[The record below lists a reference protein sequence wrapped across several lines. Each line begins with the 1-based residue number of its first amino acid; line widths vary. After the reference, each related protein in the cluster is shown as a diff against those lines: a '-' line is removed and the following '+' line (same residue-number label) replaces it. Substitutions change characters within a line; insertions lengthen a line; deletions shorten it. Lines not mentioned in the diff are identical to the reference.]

1 MLGSIK
7 TKNGYS
13 FNTYAPG
20 AKVVQLNADGKT
32 YDMTHKEGYWHADVE
47 GLETGKIYSYMID
60 GVRKCDPYAHKV
72 IEINKYNP
80 ESVTYNSTYTFKH
93 TRVKKPLTL
102 IYEVY
107 LRKVEGATYQEK
119 AHTILKACEGYSH
132 VQIMPFNYTPNKK
145 TLGYKTS
152 TYFAPEHKYGSLDDL
167 KEMIDILHQHDVAV
181 ILDFSIF
188 EFEEFSNTGLK
199 MYDGTALF
207 ERSDRKQHPIFTG
220 FYFDISKLFVRE
232 FLKDVVK
239 FLIHDLNAD
248 GIRIDGV
255 NEVVFI
261 NKGETQDIN
270 EEGLAFF
277 KDVLNEVPSDR
288 TIIADMLTHHKLK
301 DLDLDRID
309 AVEANMFMFQ
319 VQKILM
325 QGKEWFEKN
334 KEYEIK
340 LLNDTIQLLFNNKYI
355 GTINHDIH
363 INGIDN
369 DVKFGKLKTEKD
381 FEFIKKLISALPVA
395 KQIYFDAV
403 VDKEYINFIDSIKF
417 SEFSYAIYEN
427 GSIHFTYQMVDRKID
442 LLFNLFETSIE
453 LYQTTR
459 KNIL

>member
-1 MLGSIK
+1 MLSSMK
-7 TKNGYS
+7 TEKGYH
-13 FNTYAPG
+13 FITYAPN
-20 AKVVQLNADGKT
+20 AKEVKVYINGNLH
-32 YDMTHKEGYWHADVE
+32 DMENKEGYWQKEIQGVQDN
-47 GLETGKIYSYMID
+47 TIYTYQID

-72 IEINKYNP
+72 IEINKSNP
-80 ESVTYNSTYTFKH
+80 ESVTYDSKYIFKND
-93 TRVKKPLTL
+93 RINKPLSS

-107 LRKVEGATYQEK
+107 LRKLNGETYQDK
-119 AHTILKACEGYSH
+119 ARYIVEHASGYSH

-152 TYFAPEHKYGSLDDL
+152 TYFAPEYKYGDLDDF
-167 KEMIDILHQHDVAV
+167 KEMIDILHEHNFGV

-199 MYDGTALF
+199 MYDGTTLF
-207 ERSDRKQHPIFTG
+207 ERPDKKQHTIFTG
-220 FYFDISKLFVRE
+220 FYFDIEKEFVRR

-261 NKGETQDIN
+261 NKGQTQD
-270 EEGLAFF
+270 
-277 KDVLNEVPSDR
+277 LNEQGLSFIKEVIHEVPEDR
-288 TIIADMLTHHKLK
+288 LIIADMLTHYKLK
-301 DLDLDRID
+301 DLDLERINGI
-309 AVEANMFMFQ
+309 EANMFMFQ
-319 VQKILM
+319 IQKIIM

-340 LLNDTIQLLFNNKYI
+340 LLNDTIQLLFENKYV

-363 INGIDN
+363 INGIEN
-369 DVKFGKLKTEKD
+369 ELKFGKLKTEK
-381 FEFIKKLISALPVA
+381 EFKLLKKLIYALPA
-395 KQIYFDAV
+395 PKQIYYSAEIDE
-403 VDKEYINFIDSIKF
+403 EYKNLIDSIISF
-417 SEFSYAIYEN
+417 QFGY
-427 GSIHFTYQMVDRKID
+427 SIFESGVIQFTYQMMDSKID

-453 LYQTTR
+453 LYQTTK